1 MTALDSL
8 NQLAQAHID
17 GIVESHALLFKG
29 VCKRCSEDTKQFF
42 YYIFEKKLL
51 TALWVY
57 ATIISVTITIINQ
70 GTDPYHGS

>member
-1 MTALDSL
+1 MFR
-8 NQLAQAHID
+8 
-17 GIVESHALLFKG
+17 GYKIV
-29 VCKRCSEDTKQFF
+29 FF
-42 YYIFEKKLL
+42 IIFLKKLL

>member
-29 VCKRCSEDTKQFF
+29 VCKRCSEDTKLVF
-42 YYIFEKKLL
+42 YYIFEKLL

-57 ATIISVTITIINQ
+57 VTIISVTITIINQ
-70 GTDPYHGS
+70 DTDPYHGS